1 MITAVFIVMHS
12 SSLEGRAKLR
22 TDAVW
27 LDWTTDM
34 EHTPKTGKKKKVDIS
49 QELSDL
55 VIYTQ
60 AVKFRGLPFSPV
72 VFGEYLLFTCPV
84 LILLRC

>member
-1 MITAVFIVMHS
+1 MHS
-12 SSLEGRAKLR
+12 SSLDGRSKLR

-27 LDWTTDM
+27 LDWTTVADK
-34 EHTPKTGKKKKVDIS
+34 ETEQTPKTGKKKKVDIS

-60 AVKFRGLPFSPV
+60 AVKFRGLSF
-72 VFGEYLLFTCPV
+72 CPV
-84 LILLRC
+84 IL